1 MSVNHRRI
9 NEFVESLRTA
19 RMPPE
24 NADGRGMVNIY
35 DDAHDPGGW
44 RKERLR
50 RFLTI
55 PRDGHPLVLFVG
67 EAPGLHGA
75 VVTGVP
81 FSSVETLTAPG
92 FERLHQVNED
102 EGFDAVAGT
111 QTHFKETTAREFWR
125 VVLAEFEDLSLP
137 MVWNVVPFWPVDNGR
152 NRTPNASDI
161 LFGSQWIHSML
172 ALFPTEYVVG
182 VGVKAKEQLAK
193 DGLLWDWVY
202 HPSRKLTD
210 FNGGVRRVAQRV
222 RDECSC

>member
-19 RMPPE
+19 QMPPE
-24 NADGRGMVNIY
+24 NAVGRGMVNIY
-35 DDAHDPGGW
+35 DDEHDLGGW

-75 VVTGVP
+75 AVTGVP

-125 VVLAEFEDLSLP
+125 VVLAEFEDMSLP
-137 MVWNVVPFWPVDNGR
+137 MVWNAVPFWPRAESGNG
-152 NRTPNASDI
+152 TPTRQHEVFGWNWLGAVVNWCTYTEIVAVGRAAERILRQNDVQCSYVRHPARGGASK
-161 LFGSQWIHSML
+161 FES
-172 ALFPTEYVVG
+172 G
-182 VGVKAKEQLAK
+182 VMAIVKTLRPK
-193 DGLLWDWVY
+193 
-202 HPSRKLTD
+202 
-210 FNGGVRRVAQRV
+210 
-222 RDECSC
+222 